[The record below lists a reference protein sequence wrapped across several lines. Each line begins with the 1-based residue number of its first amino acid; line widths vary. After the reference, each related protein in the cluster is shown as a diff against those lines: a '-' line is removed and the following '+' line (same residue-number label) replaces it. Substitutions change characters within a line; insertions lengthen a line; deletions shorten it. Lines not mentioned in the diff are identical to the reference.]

1 MGFNR
6 DVMDHTKQKKK
17 WKREHLLTFNIHFFD
32 FCYLVSSVSG

>member
-6 DVMDHTKQKKK
+6 DVMDHTKQKK

>member
-6 DVMDHTKQKKK
+6 DVMDHTKQKKME
-17 WKREHLLTFNIHFFD
+17 KRTSVNIHFFD